1 MTETLDRVEVAAIRF
16 GGIVRLGRLDQA
28 AVVRSTRASSLPFE
42 TLLIE
47 NPVLVTRFLAV
58 DPEFGLGLP
67 IRVLSWQDADGKVW
81 LRATSTDEL
90 GRGSTNP
97 EILDVLA
104 TIETIL
110 GGWLDFA
117 VSSKKETE
125 TNHDRHLQH

>member
-1 MTETLDRVEVAAIRF
+1 MTETLDRVEVAVIRF

-28 AVVRSTRASSLPFE
+28 AVVRSTSAESEPCE

-47 NPVLVTRFLAV
+47 NPELVARLLAV
-58 DPEFGLGLP
+58 GPEFALGLP
-67 IRVLSWQDADGKVW
+67 IRVLSWQDADGQVW

-90 GRGSTNP
+90 GRGSTDP

-104 TIETIL
+104 TIESIL

-117 VSSKKETE
+117 VSPES
-125 TNHDRHLQH
+125 